1 MPKSPSPSLPP
12 LPLAQKGPAR
22 ASVPAPQQ
30 SPLRSY
36 RPDYVPPPTLPPGTP
51 EDRFATWFHPSK
63 DLPPPAVQTMPKRWE
78 LAFPT
83 QLRDW
88 RQRSARLQQQSNR
101 FDHGMIPGQTWLLHV
116 PIPEGEAVHLDT
128 SEEVKQQTLQGARQR
143 LLLVCMPP
151 QVILQE
157 GNRIAV
163 SDPRDLER
171 PVNASRMPQE
181 VLTVPAGPRLLLA
194 HELDSLAW
202 AACEDREAVVG
213 ELLD

>member
-12 LPLAQKGPAR
+12 LPLAPKGPAR
-22 ASVPAPQQ
+22 ASVQAPQL

-36 RPDYVPPPTLPPGTP
+36 RPDYVPPPTLPTGNPD
-51 EDRFATWFHPSK
+51 DRFAPWHRDPK
-63 DLPPPAVQTMPKRWE
+63 PPPPPAVQTMPRKWE

-83 QLRDW
+83 QLNDW
-88 RQRSARLQQQSNR
+88 RQRSAKLQQQSNR
-101 FDHGMIPGQTWLLHV
+101 FSHGMIPGQTWLLYV
-116 PIPEGEAVHLDT
+116 PIPEGEAMHLDT
-128 SEEVKQQTLQGARQR
+128 SEGAQLQAARQR
-143 LLLVCMPP
+143 LVLVCMKP
-151 QVILQE
+151 QVMIQE

-171 PVNASRMPQE
+171 PANASQMPQE
-181 VLTVPAGPRLLLA
+181 VLTVPQGPRLLLA

-202 AACEDREAVVG
+202 AASEDREALVG